1 MGLSECYPVV
11 ALGMTCAMADSRLWA
26 VSTNGVLLGLGR
38 TTINGQPELVGGQSQ
53 VLIACTALMIDSRE
67 RH

>member
-53 VLIACTALMIDSRE
+53 VLTALMIDSRE